1 MTEDAVFRRRLL
13 VAGAGALVA
22 VAGAK
27 AMAPTKRLADSL
39 GSLNLETDVPKQ
51 FGGWI
56 AQPHQANMV
65 INPQQ
70 QVLLKKIYSQIL
82 ERTYRSADGYRIM
95 LAIAYG
101 GDQRDELSAHYPEG
115 CYPSQGFKIRG
126 TEVGSISFPGSEL
139 AVRRLDTALG
149 AGRIEP
155 VTYWAMVGEYAVLG
169 GYNKRLTDLK
179 YTLRGV
185 IPDGLLFRVSSI
197 DPAIQSAYRRQVE
210 FVKELLSAVK
220 PGPRKRLSGL

>member
-1 MTEDAVFRRRLL
+1 MSDEFLRRRLL
-13 VAGAGALVA
+13 IAGGAALLA
-22 VAGAK
+22 VGGAK
-27 AMAPTKRLADSL
+27 ALSPTQRLADTL

-51 FGGWI
+51 FDTWK
-56 AQPHQANMV
+56 AQPYQANMV

-82 ERTYRSADGYRIM
+82 ERTYRHADGYRVM

-115 CYPSQGFKIRG
+115 CYPSQGFKIRQ
-126 TEVGSISFPGSEL
+126 TQQGSIPVPGGEL
-139 AVRRLDTALG
+139 AVRKLDTALG
-149 AGRIEP
+149 SSRPEP
-155 VTYWAMVGEYAVLG
+155 VTYWAMVGHYPVLG
-169 GYNKRLTDLK
+169 GYKKRFADLK

-197 DPAIQSAYRRQVE
+197 DRDTEAAYRRQAE
-210 FVKELLSAVK
+210 FAKSLLASVAAE
-220 PGPRKRLSGL
+220 PRKRLSGF